1 MIHHIIKFAVKYC
14 KIMRDCLS
22 TIKRE
27 IGAVESLQRLV
38 GVYVT
43 ATHQPG
49 RGSNYCIQ
57 DLDQ

>member
-1 MIHHIIKFAVKYC
+1 
-14 KIMRDCLS
+14 MRDCLS

-27 IGAVESLQRLV
+27 IGAVESLQRPV

-49 RGSNYCIQ
+49 RGSNYCIHN
-57 DLDQ
+57 LDQ